1 MRNFGFFLEHDFT
14 AIIGDTLDVAAL
26 TDTRTRIVP
35 AAGRTTPR
43 TVFDN
48 KCAFALA
55 DMLGTDTHQFPGGH
69 NGNTTHPRAYAAA
82 LRAILNA
89 V

>member
-1 MRNFGFFLEHDFT
+1 MRNFDFFVEHDFT
-14 AIIGDTLDVAAL
+14 AVIRDTLDVTAL
-26 TDTRTRIVP
+26 TDTRTRIVS

-55 DMLGTDTHQFPGGH
+55 DMLDTGLHWFPGGH
-69 NGNTTHPRAYAAA
+69 NGNTTHPKAYAAA
-82 LRAILNA
+82 LRDTLNA
-89 V
+89 A